1 MNHIKRINEMFS
13 QHPTASEVYDIIS
26 NSPKASFVIKITRDD
41 NDGINTGVIM
51 FAKLRD
57 KIVELTYDKKTDEI
71 YNVIMYNDTTNA
83 RKKFSQTIVNINTE
97 TIENIETKSSD
108 EIAEEILN
116 YLLGTPQR

>member
-1 MNHIKRINEMFS
+1 MNHIKKINEMFS

-26 NSPKASFVIKITRDD
+26 NSLKASFRIRITRDD
-41 NDGINTGVIM
+41 NNGRNAGYIK

-83 RKKFSQTIVNINTE
+83 SRRFAK
-97 TIENIETKSSD
+97 IETKSSD

-116 YLLGTPQR
+116 YLLGTPQK

>member
-1 MNHIKRINEMFS
+1 MNHIKKINEMFS

-26 NSPKASFVIKITRDD
+26 NLTKASFVIRITRDD
-41 NDGINTGVIM
+41 NNGRNAGYIK

-57 KIVELTYDKKTDEI
+57 KIVELTYNKKTDKI

-83 RKKFSQTIVNINTE
+83 SRRFAQTIV
-97 TIENIETKSSD
+97 NIETKSSD

-116 YLLGTPQR
+116 YLLGAPQK

>member
-1 MNHIKRINEMFS
+1 MNHIKKINEMFS
-13 QHPTASEVYDIIS
+13 QHPTSSEVYDIIS
-26 NSPKASFVIKITRDD
+26 NLTKASFVIRITRDD
-41 NDGINTGVIM
+41 NNGRNTGFIK

-71 YNVIMYNDTTNA
+71 YNVIMYHDTTNA
-83 RKKFSQTIVNINTE
+83 SRRFSK

-116 YLLGTPQR
+116 YLLDTPQK